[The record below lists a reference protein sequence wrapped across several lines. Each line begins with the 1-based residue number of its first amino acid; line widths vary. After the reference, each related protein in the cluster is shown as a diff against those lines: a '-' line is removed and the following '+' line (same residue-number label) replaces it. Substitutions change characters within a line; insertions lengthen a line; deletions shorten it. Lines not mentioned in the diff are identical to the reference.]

1 MYLAI
6 SIFVFSVVNNQL
18 TSVAANDT
26 TTKTTSTNTD
36 KTSTVSTTTDFTS
49 SDLTTKL
56 LTTKYLSTTTDSPIL
71 PPSDLNPTDNS
82 NTDLNIKISISS
94 DYIHDSG
101 TTVTISNSIV
111 IVDNTSYSRILLD
124 PEVTFKGLKS
134 KVFHIFKFFLYFL
147 LTIIFVCF
155 FTHKPF
161 TDSRNSPKNIIC

>member
-56 LTTKYLSTTTDSPIL
+56 LTTKYLSTTTDSTSTIS
-71 PPSDLNPTDNS
+71 PPSDLILADNS
-82 NTDLNIKISISS
+82 NTDVNIKISISS

-124 PEVTFKGLKS
+124 PEVTFKVLKS
-134 KVFHIFKFFLYFL
+134 KVFHNFIFLLYFL
-147 LTIIFVCF
+147 LNVIFVCF
-155 FTHKPF
+155 FHT
-161 TDSRNSPKNIIC
+161 